1 MKTEILHS
9 VEEKTFTHCNEKER
23 DTSQCMSEPEGAS
36 LTQRLDFSILRE
48 GDTWRAFGVAVV
60 LFCIIG
66 YSSLSLFGMTSSIYG
81 VSGDVNE
88 VYDFEA
94 QSLNRTGIDSMIA
107 NENGTVQLSSLR
119 GSVVILDFMAVDC
132 ANCHYVQEHIENNIA
147 EWREL
152 EGEYPVVV
160 VSVAAWYRFGETFA
174 QINSTFGD
182 YGSEKFMNWTVVN
195 GGTDSIILEDGS
207 RGDMVEYYSAQLI
220 PLVLVIDHEGYVV
233 AKDNT
238 GTPLDRW
245 KAFDNAVLKANEGD
259 AEDLRI
265 GIAKSDRSVTGVFII
280 GLFLGVLV
288 YFSPCAF
295 PVLPSYITYYLSLG
309 MREEELHAE
318 GKISGR
324 IPGSFEI
331 GGFAALGQLTF
342 FVTVGIVIFG
352 LSEVVNLSGTF
363 HTIAVGIAFLL
374 VVLGSLM
381 LLGWTSE
388 MMSFVQRWL
397 DRYQTAESD
406 EVFTPRRNMFL
417 WGIGYSAASVDCTAA
432 AVFPFVAW
440 LAVVGEG
447 AFVAGLG
454 GLILSVTMLM
464 VMVTVLVGMGRQA
477 MISFLRRSTGVVK
490 ATGSWMMIF
499 AGLGLLVY
507 LTQTE
512 AVSGIIG

>member
-1 MKTEILHS
+1 
-9 VEEKTFTHCNEKER
+9 
-23 DTSQCMSEPEGAS
+23 
-36 LTQRLDFSILRE
+36 
-48 GDTWRAFGVAVV
+48 
-60 LFCIIG
+60 
-66 YSSLSLFGMTSSIYG
+66 MTSSIYG

-94 QSLNRTGIDSMIA
+94 QSLNRTGIDSIIA
-107 NENGTVQLSSLR
+107 DENGTVHLSSLR

-147 EWREL
+147 EWSEL

-182 YGSEKFMNWTVVN
+182 HDSEKFMNWTVVN
-195 GGTDSIILEDGS
+195 GGTESIILENGS
-207 RGDMVEYYSAQLI
+207 RGDMAEYYSAQLI

-245 KAFDNAVLKANEGD
+245 EAFDNAVLKANEGD

-318 GKISGR
+318 GKISR
-324 IPGSFEI
+324 RMPGSFEI

-342 FVTVGIVIFG
+342 FVSVGVVIFG

-363 HTIAVGIAFLL
+363 HTIAVGIACLL

-397 DRYQTAESD
+397 DRYQTEESD

-454 GLILSVTMLM
+454 GLILSVTLLM

-512 AVSGIIG
+512 VVSGIIG